1 MVDRS
6 PSFIMNPTPIAPREL
21 PDLFRIDDLDQ
32 QLQEVKTTGTSSN
45 FEEDFRAR
53 WWNVK
58 PAGKG

>member
-6 PSFIMNPTPIAPREL
+6 PSFIMNPAPIAPQEM
-21 PDLFRIDDLDQ
+21 PDLFRIDDLDE
-32 QLQEVKTTGTSSN
+32 QLQDLPPSSSAPN
-45 FEEDFRAR
+45 LEDDFRAR